1 MFRHI
6 AAPLAPLQ
14 LLKGGEIHS
23 NSEEERL
30 YGSLWLH
37 IQAFLWFHIQNDVRQ
52 TFRLKG
58 GFGISEVGL
67 YLFLPFFTAASLR
80 AAAPG
85 QGSKDLSPAPYQHIL
100 MFQGETICLEQKHT
114 ELNGLIFK
122 ALSSCSSWGFLLMM
136 RNAL

>member
-1 MFRHI
+1 MEVSGFISKHSSGFIFKMTSGRLFVSREV
-6 AAPLAPLQ
+6 LASQ
-14 LLKGGEIHS
+14 KWAS
-23 NSEEERL
+23 
-30 YGSLWLH
+30 
-37 IQAFLWFHIQNDVRQ
+37 
-52 TFRLKG
+52 
-58 GFGISEVGL
+58 
-67 YLFLPFFTAASLR
+67 YLFLTFFTAASLR